1 MAFRPLGILAA
12 PIWLHDGAHVV
23 EAAAE
28 VLVQRR
34 QRQRSQPEAG

>member
-1 MAFRPLGILAA
+1 MAFQPLGILAA

-34 QRQRSQPEAG
+34 QRQKSPLAAG